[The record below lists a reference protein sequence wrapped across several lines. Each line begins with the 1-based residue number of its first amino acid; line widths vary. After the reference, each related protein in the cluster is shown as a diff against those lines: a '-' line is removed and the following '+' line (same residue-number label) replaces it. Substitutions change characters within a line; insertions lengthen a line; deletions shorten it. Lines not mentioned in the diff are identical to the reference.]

1 MSDRRRHQG
10 CRGLVGRHAMSRH
23 PIPLTPILI
32 MALVVAV
39 ASSPLTI
46 WAQPRT
52 KVPKVGVIGERGQ
65 ADPFLEAF
73 RQGLRE
79 VGYTDGHN
87 IIVEY
92 RYAGGMLDRVS
103 KLVADLLRVDVD
115 VIVVGGTGSAQA
127 ARSVTVTVPLVF
139 VLPGD
144 PVGSGLVASLAR
156 PGGNATGM
164 STLLPDLSR
173 KHLELLKAV
182 TPRATRVAVLKNPLD
197 PIHGPAVTAAQEA
210 AGALALQLK
219 TFEVRQANDLPHA
232 FSAMSAWRADALL
245 VLSGPLFGSHLRQV
259 ANLARDKRFAGIY
272 VRREFAEV
280 GGLLAYG
287 PSFPDNWRR
296 AATYVHK
303 ILNGARP
310 ADLPVEQPAKV
321 ELVINM
327 KTAAALGLTIPSS
340 LLLQAD
346 EVVE

>member
-1 MSDRRRHQG
+1 M
-10 CRGLVGRHAMSRH
+10 GRHVVSRH
-23 PIPLTPILI
+23 RIPLAGMLI
-32 MALVVAV
+32 MALVIAAV
-39 ASSPLTI
+39 SSPLTT
-46 WAQPRT
+46 WAQSRT
-52 KVPKVGVIGERGQ
+52 KIPKVGVIGERGQ
-65 ADPFLEAF
+65 ADPFLDAF

-87 IIVEY
+87 IAVEY
-92 RYAGGMLDRVS
+92 RYAGGMIDRVS
-103 KLVADLLRVDVD
+103 KLVADLVRVEVD

-127 ARSVTVTVPLVF
+127 ARTVTAKVPLVF

-144 PVGSGLVASLAR
+144 PVSSGLVASLAR

-182 TPRATRVAVLKNPLD
+182 TPKATRVAVLKNPLD

-210 AGALALQLK
+210 AGILALELK
-219 TFEVRQANDLPHA
+219 TFEVRQASELPQA
-232 FSAMSAWRADALL
+232 FSAMSAWRANALL
-245 VLSGPLFGSHLRQV
+245 VLSGPLFGSQLGQV
-259 ANLARDKRFAGIY
+259 ASLARDKRLPGIY

-296 AATYVHK
+296 AAIYVHK

-327 KTAAALGLTIPSS
+327 KTAAALGLTMPSS
-340 LLLQAD
+340 VLLRAD
-346 EVVE
+346 EVLE